1 MCTYVKKLTNI
12 SQIYEY
18 LEIHVINIYDT
29 KTWESMICH
38 SILMQCFSEFIM
50 SIYEYKFYFIRF
62 SIVTNNTNQ
71 RSKSYDT

>member
-18 LEIHVINIYDT
+18 IEIQVINIYDT
-29 KTWESMICH
+29 NKWESMPCH
-38 SILMQCFSEFIM
+38 STLMQCFSEFIM

-62 SIVTNNTNQ
+62 IILTNNTNW
-71 RSKSYDT
+71 RNKSYDM